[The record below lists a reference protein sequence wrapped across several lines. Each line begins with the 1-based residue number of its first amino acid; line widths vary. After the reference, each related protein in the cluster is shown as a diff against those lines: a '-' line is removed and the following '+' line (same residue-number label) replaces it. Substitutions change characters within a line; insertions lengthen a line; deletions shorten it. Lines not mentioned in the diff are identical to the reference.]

1 MHGLGMPGACWRW
14 VTLKPKV
21 AVGGQSGGGRDGTLP
36 GDGLQQDEHTAA
48 FRAQV
53 TFAIQ
58 CAIRPQYTC

>member
-1 MHGLGMPGACWRW
+1 M
-14 VTLKPKV
+14 TLKPKV